1 MILDMRKISNITDF
15 FVICSGNS
23 SRQVKAIA
31 EHIIET
37 LEHSGIKSWHVEGY
51 NHAMWVLLD
60 YSDVVVHVFHA
71 PVREFYNL
79 EQLWAD
85 APLIKTND

>member
-1 MILDMRKISNITDF
+1 MRKISNIADF

-31 EHIIET
+31 EHIVET
-37 LEHSGIKSWHVEGY
+37 LERSGTKSWHVEGY

-71 PVREFYNL
+71 PVRKFYNL

-85 APLIKTND
+85 APLIKTNE